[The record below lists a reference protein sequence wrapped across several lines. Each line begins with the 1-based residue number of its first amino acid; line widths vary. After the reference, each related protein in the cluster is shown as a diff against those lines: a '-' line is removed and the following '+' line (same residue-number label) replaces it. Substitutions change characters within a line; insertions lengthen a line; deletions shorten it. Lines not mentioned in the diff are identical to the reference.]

1 MSNRVGSEKKWGN
14 ISIYQGTGLLYAL
27 PQKTVTL
34 FIGTIKSEVWLLS
47 ITNKLDLSLSIFTQY
62 HHAFFHHRE
71 RRVFNYFF
79 HCYAWLHLV
88 VRWCE
93 QVQHLYFPEI
103 SFYSHAESKGLLDSF
118 PASLFQYLDT
128 QKFFAPIY
136 ILPPLAYLQ
145 WTSSMAWAFESC
157 KYYNH
162 KHSFSSIYGIGF
174 DTRIMGTSWI
184 FVSVFQFHM
193 GINYAT
199 YLKPLLQHRLYFCK
213 RIKQETNAFQK
224 SSLKLMVH

>member
-79 HCYAWLHLV
+79 HCYAWLHLAV
-88 VRWCE
+88 MEMPCVGANR
-93 QVQHLYFPEI
+93 YNTSIFPKLV
-103 SFYSHAESKGLLDSF
+103 FTATLR
-118 PASLFQYLDT
+118 ARV
-128 QKFFAPIY
+128 
-136 ILPPLAYLQ
+136 
-145 WTSSMAWAFESC
+145 
-157 KYYNH
+157 
-162 KHSFSSIYGIGF
+162 IGF
-174 DTRIMGTSWI
+174 IPCFVISI
-184 FVSVFQFHM
+184 FGHPKVFCSHIYSSSPCVFTVNIFH
-193 GINYAT
+193 GLSIW
-199 YLKPLLQHRLYFCK
+199 
-213 RIKQETNAFQK
+213 
-224 SSLKLMVH
+224 KL